1 MTNGSHVKPWRTGVV
16 SFIATL
22 ACAATLSAA
31 GPDSQGKILAGFF
44 EEWSIYYAN
53 YNIADLQNNGV
64 AGRMSHFVYA
74 FANVTADSST
84 PSSDTCV
91 IADPW
96 ADFEDNNLPA
106 TGGIADVWPLYGNFA
121 EILKLKQ
128 LHPHLRTLISIGGA
142 SATNTAAFSL
152 AASTAAGRQA
162 LVSSCI
168 NMFITGNVGSDW
180 NGPITAPGLF
190 DGIHIDWEFPAATD
204 TQNFTLLLQEFR
216 KQLNAL
222 GKANGKYYQL
232 SFDGPAGEQN
242 YSNIELAKTARLV
255 DFITID
261 GYNYNGTWE
270 NVANHAS
277 PLFDSMKDPEFG
289 EGLCIACTVN
299 AYLAAGVP
307 PSKYVMGVPLYGA
320 GWTGIPNVKHGLYQT
335 STDTTEATWSAPV
348 LLANG
353 SGLCT
358 DTSGA
363 TAGCDPLLTAGAAT
377 YSTLSTVTANGYS
390 RYFDPVSVAA
400 WLYDPTTETFWT
412 FDDPFTAALKT
423 VYVQTRVPGGL
434 GGNFVWALK
443 DDDANGTMV
452 KTLATGLGR

>member
-1 MTNGSHVKPWRTGVV
+1 MTNGTRIQLWRAGVV
-16 SFIATL
+16 SFFVLL
-22 ACAATLSAA
+22 ACAATLLA
-31 GPDSQGKILAGFF
+31 GVPNSQGKILAGFF

-64 AGRMSHFVYA
+64 ANRLSHFIYA
-74 FANVTADSST
+74 FANVSADSSN
-84 PSSDTCV
+84 PSSDACT
-91 IADPW
+91 IADTW
-96 ADFEDNNLPA
+96 ADYETPNLPPV
-106 TGGIADVWPLYGNFA
+106 GNIADKGPLYGNFA

-128 LHPHLRTLISIGGA
+128 LHPRLRTLISLGGA
-142 SATNTAAFSL
+142 GATNTMAFSI
-152 AASTAAGRQA
+152 AASTQAGRRA
-162 LVSSCI
+162 LASSCL
-168 NMFITGNVGSDW
+168 NMFITGNVASGVS
-180 NGPITAPGLF
+180 APGLF
-190 DGIHIDWEFPAATD
+190 DGIHIDWEFPTATD

-222 GKANGKYYQL
+222 GKANGKYYEL
-232 SFDGPAGEQN
+232 SFDGPAGDQN
-242 YSNIELAKTARLV
+242 YSNIDLATTAKLA

-261 GYNYNGTWE
+261 GYNYNGTRE
-270 NVANHAS
+270 DVANHAS
-277 PLFDSMKDPEFG
+277 PLFDSKKDPEFG

-320 GWTGIPNVKHGLYQT
+320 GWTGIANVNHGLYQT
-335 STDTTEATWSAPV
+335 STDTTEDSRPAPV

-358 DTSGA
+358 DTTGS
-363 TAGCDPLLTAGAAT
+363 TPGCDALLTAGAAT
-377 YSTLSTVTANGYS
+377 YSTLSTLTANGYS

-400 WLYDPTTETFWT
+400 WLYDPTTGTFWSY
-412 FDDPFTAALKT
+412 DDRFTAALKT

-434 GGNFVWALK
+434 GGNFVRALK

-452 KTLATGLGR
+452 KSLATGLGR